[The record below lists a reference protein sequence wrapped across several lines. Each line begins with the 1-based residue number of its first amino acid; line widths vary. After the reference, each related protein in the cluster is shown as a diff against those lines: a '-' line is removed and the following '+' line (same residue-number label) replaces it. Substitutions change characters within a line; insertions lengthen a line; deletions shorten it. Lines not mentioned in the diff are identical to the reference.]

1 MSTAPVSQN
10 VTSLFGAQS
19 TTPSTTKDRGV
30 GSDKEAFLKLL
41 VAQTSQQDPMAPQD
55 SNQYVQQLTQFS
67 SLEQLMSL
75 NEGIQTLA
83 VGQMSNNSQQ
93 AVDMVN
99 KTVVAKGDH
108 FNHSAG
114 QSEELSFEVA
124 GKADKVTITITDQAG
139 KTVREVE
146 VEPAEGLQSYRWNG
160 RDADG
165 QSTPTGVYTI
175 SVQATNA
182 DAVVP
187 TSTYVKGKVTGVRF
201 DQGYPEIMI
210 GDRRISMNDVIEVN

>member
-1 MSTAPVSQN
+1 MSTSPISQN
-10 VTSLFGAQS
+10 VTSLFGAQATS
-19 TTPSTTKDRGV
+19 PSATKDRGV

-93 AVDMVN
+93 SVDIID

-124 GKADKVTITITDQAG
+124 GKADKVTITIADQAG
-139 KTVREVE
+139 NTVKEVQ

-160 RDADG
+160 RDDDG
-165 QSTPTGVYTI
+165 KSVPTGVYTI
-175 SVQATNA
+175 SVQATNE